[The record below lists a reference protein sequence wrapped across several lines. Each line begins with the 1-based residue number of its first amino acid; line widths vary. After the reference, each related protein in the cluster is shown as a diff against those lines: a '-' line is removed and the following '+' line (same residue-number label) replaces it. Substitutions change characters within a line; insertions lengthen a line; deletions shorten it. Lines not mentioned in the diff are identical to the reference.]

1 VVIGNFVVLN
11 LFIAILLS
19 SFSNDAEDDEETSG
33 SGTVVG
39 TLGSAASWFGSVVAR
54 NDSEAARDEA
64 VVSLEAG
71 RTADNND
78 GELVATEREVFVVDK
93 RHDRKPVVVDI
104 DPSAQRTLGDLVHTR
119 GATTK
124 VRCAYR
130 VAVSRE
136 ESQSVP
142 PHSLPPHASQDAN
155 AERRKKKRVAIR
167 DKVLQG
173 YSLGFIAPTNPIRQY
188 LARLSMGRRFDNFIL
203 ACIIVSTLSLAA
215 DGPTLAPK
223 SGLWYAL
230 WCVESAH

>member
-1 VVIGNFVVLN
+1 MVVIGNFVVLN

-19 SFSNDAEDDEETSG
+19 SFSNDAEEDEETSG

-124 VRCAYR
+124 VRC
-130 VAVSRE
+130 S
-136 ESQSVP
+136 
-142 PHSLPPHASQDAN
+142 
-155 AERRKKKRVAIR
+155 
-167 DKVLQG
+167 
-173 YSLGFIAPTNPIRQY
+173 
-188 LARLSMGRRFDNFIL
+188 
-203 ACIIVSTLSLAA
+203 
-215 DGPTLAPK
+215 
-223 SGLWYAL
+223 
-230 WCVESAH
+230 